1 MVILVTGTSSGFGL
15 AIRRHLVSKG
25 HKVYGSSRNS
35 DGSDP
40 YTLAIDVRSAKSV
53 QLAVDKII
61 EREGRIDVL
70 INNAG
75 MGIGGAAEL
84 ATPEEVDLQMSTNF
98 IGCTNMCRAVLPY
111 MRSQRKGM
119 IINISSIAGR
129 FAIPYQGLYSASK
142 FAIEGYSQALALE
155 TKQFGIK
162 IVCVNPGDFNTGFTK
177 ARKISQQTIYS
188 EDYKQSFARVLK
200 NVEKDELGGGSPE
213 LLARKIG
220 KIVAKRYPRFHYI
233 VAKDPIQTLAVYLS
247 MILPQNFF
255 HWIIRL
261 FYSV

>member
-15 AIRRHLVSKG
+15 AIRRHLISKG
-25 HKVYGSSRNS
+25 HKVYGSSRTA
-35 DGSDP
+35 DLSDP
-40 YTLAIDVRSAKSV
+40 YTLAIDVRDAASA
-53 QLAVDKII
+53 QLAIDKVI
-61 EREGRIDVL
+61 EREGSIDVL

-84 ATPEEVDLQMSTNF
+84 ATPEEVDLQMGTNF

-177 ARKISQQTIYS
+177 ARKISQLTIEN
-188 EDYKQSFARVLK
+188 EDYEQSFARVLK
-200 NVEKDELGGGSPE
+200 NVEKDELGGGNPD

-220 KIVAKRYPRFHYI
+220 KIVAKRHPRFHYI
-233 VAKDPIQTLAVYLS
+233 VAKDPIQSLAVYLS